1 MGVAIPGIWAAR
13 LMGKDVHLCAEYLK
27 TDISAWLKVKSGL
40 DPFFIATY
48 MVVWMVM
55 MNLLI

>member
-1 MGVAIPGIWAAR
+1 
-13 LMGKDVHLCAEYLK
+13 MGKDVHLCAEFK

-55 MNLLI
+55 MINLII